1 MMRYFFSFFMIFFI
15 LVKISSNSIALEN
28 KILFKVNNEIIT
40 SLDVLTEIKYLGLIN
55 NDFNKLDRSR
65 NFEIAKKSLIREKIK
80 KIELIRFLKKI
91 QIKDETLD
99 NVILSYFSKIGINSI
114 KEFNNFFTK
123 EEIDPNT
130 IKQKIAVEILWNQMI
145 YQKFKQKVN
154 IDRKSIKDGLTKNKF
169 QKEFLLSEIL
179 FELGKNEKLNHKYK
193 AILKDINEK
202 SFEQAALS
210 YSISDTNN
218 AGGKLG
224 WIKESVLGPKIK
236 KKIKKKEVGE
246 ITSPIVTPGG
256 FLILKIENVRNVEKK
271 LNLEKEIELV
281 YREKVN
287 EQLNQFSN
295 IYFNKIKK
303 DIKINET

>member
-55 NDFNKLDRSR
+55 NDFNKLDKSR
-65 NFEIAKKSLIREKIK
+65 NFEIAKKSLLREKIK

-123 EEIDPNT
+123 EEIDPIT

-145 YQKFKQKVN
+145 YQKFNKLRMN
-154 IDRKSIKDGLTKNKF
+154 IND
-169 QKEFLLSEIL
+169 
-179 FELGKNEKLNHKYK
+179 
-193 AILKDINEK
+193 
-202 SFEQAALS
+202 
-210 YSISDTNN
+210 
-218 AGGKLG
+218 
-224 WIKESVLGPKIK
+224 
-236 KKIKKKEVGE
+236 
-246 ITSPIVTPGG
+246 
-256 FLILKIENVRNVEKK
+256 LI
-271 LNLEKEIELV
+271 
-281 YREKVN
+281 
-287 EQLNQFSN
+287 F
-295 IYFNKIKK
+295 
-303 DIKINET
+303 

>member
-1 MMRYFFSFFMIFFI
+1 MMRYFISFFMIFFI

-55 NDFNKLDRSR
+55 NDFNKLDKSR
-65 NFEIAKKSLIREKIK
+65 NFEIAKKSLLREKIK

-99 NVILSYFSKIGINSI
+99 NVLLSYFSKIGINSI
-114 KEFNNFFTK
+114 KEFNNFFAK

-130 IKQKIAVEILWNQMI
+130 IKQKIAIEILWNQMI

-154 IDRKSIKDGLTKNKF
+154 VDRKSIKDGLTKNKF

-179 FELGKNEKLNHKYK
+179 FELAKNEKLNHKYE

-236 KKIKKKEVGE
+236 KKIKKKEVRE

>member
-1 MMRYFFSFFMIFFI
+1 MIFFI

-55 NDFNKLDRSR
+55 NDFNKLDGSR

-91 QIKDETLD
+91 QVKDETLD
-99 NVILSYFSKIGINSI
+99 NVLLSYFSKIGINSI
-114 KEFNNFFTK
+114 KEFNNFFAK

-154 IDRKSIKDGLTKNKF
+154 VDRTSIKDGLTKNKF

-179 FELGKNEKLNHKYK
+179 FELGKDEKLNHKYK
-193 AILKDINEK
+193 VILKDINEK

-218 AGGKLG
+218 VGGKLG

-236 KKIKKKEVGE
+236 KKIEKKEVGE

-256 FLILKIENVRNVEKK
+256 FLMLKIENVRNVEKK

>member
-1 MMRYFFSFFMIFFI
+1 MRYFFSFFMIFFI

-55 NDFNKLDRSR
+55 NDFNKLDGSR

-91 QIKDETLD
+91 QVKDETLD
-99 NVILSYFSKIGINSI
+99 NVLLSYFSKIGINSI
-114 KEFNNFFTK
+114 KEFNNFFAK

-154 IDRKSIKDGLTKNKF
+154 VDRTSIKDGLTKNKF

-179 FELGKNEKLNHKYK
+179 FELGKDEKLNHKYK
-193 AILKDINEK
+193 VILKDINEK

-218 AGGKLG
+218 VGGKLG

-236 KKIKKKEVGE
+236 KKIEKKEVGE

-256 FLILKIENVRNVEKK
+256 FLMLKIENVRNVEKK

-303 DIKINET
+303 DIKINEI

>member
-1 MMRYFFSFFMIFFI
+1 MIFFI

-55 NDFNKLDRSR
+55 NDFNKLDGSR

-91 QIKDETLD
+91 QVKDETLD
-99 NVILSYFSKIGINSI
+99 NVLLSYFSKIGINSI
-114 KEFNNFFTK
+114 KEFNNFFAK

-154 IDRKSIKDGLTKNKF
+154 VDRTSIKDGLTKNKF

-179 FELGKNEKLNHKYK
+179 FELGKDEKLNHKYK
-193 AILKDINEK
+193 VILKDINEK

-218 AGGKLG
+218 VGGKLG

-236 KKIKKKEVGE
+236 KKIEKKEVGE

-256 FLILKIENVRNVEKK
+256 FLMLKIENVRNVEKK

-303 DIKINET
+303 DIKINEI